1 MIVDEE
7 TDIVK
12 QVRAILEKED
22 VEVVTATN
30 SRQALGRL
38 KEENEETF
46 DLIVVNTRMP
56 GSQNTT
62 ALFSIKPALK
72 KQLSGI
78 ENFLQQSFT
87 KEQLVEFV
95 KEKIRID

>member
-7 TDIVK
+7 TDIIK
-12 QVRAILEKED
+12 QVKDILEKED
-22 VEVVTATN
+22 VEIVTVTN

-46 DLIVVNTRMP
+46 DLILVNTKMP

-62 ALFSIKPALK
+62 ALFSMKPVLK

-78 ENFLQQSFT
+78 ENFLQKPFT

-95 KEKIRID
+95 KEKIRIE